1 MRRRPRP
8 GSPLD
13 WAGPLIYTR
22 HASRRIA
29 HPFGHSRADHNTV
42 CEFCGRRGRFNIG
55 KLTEQHGADA
65 KLTDLLAVLVGNC
78 PIAGATSINER
89 CKAVYDG
96 LSVTG

>member
-1 MRRRPRP
+1 MPRS
-8 GSPLD
+8 GALTLSD
-13 WAGPLIYTR
+13 VQGPTLTV
-22 HASRRIA
+22 
-29 HPFGHSRADHNTV
+29 V
-42 CEFCGRRGRFNIG
+42 CETCHRRGRFNVGRLI
-55 KLTEQHGADA
+55 KRHGADA